1 MLSLIKNFIE
11 DQLLKRPVWVLVAVI
26 GMLAV
31 FSSGIED
38 FELDASAESLILEED
53 KDLKYFRELSK
64 RYGQQ
69 EFLVLTYTPQAP
81 LFSVESLTN
90 LTLLRDDL
98 REVQGIDSVISVMD
112 VPLLSNPPVPID
124 QLVDNIKTLEDPDAD
139 IELAKKELANSPL
152 YVNMLLNLDK
162 NTTALQIKFPID
174 TVKEE
179 LLAARQTYYDLY
191 ASSPT
196 KSLLENIDGATQ
208 TIKEHNADQS
218 AKTRQLIKDVRE
230 ILTKY
235 HDVAEIHLGGAPMI
249 IDDIIRYVRNDLI
262 NFGVGVLVF
271 LVGMLWLIF
280 RKLRWVMIP
289 LICCAAVVY
298 SMIGLLGILHW
309 QVTVISS
316 NFISLLLI
324 LTLSMC
330 IHLIVRYREIYSRE
344 SLSHLERVRKTLE
357 QVFVP
362 CLYMCLTTGVAF
374 MSLIVS
380 GIRPVINFGWMM
392 TLGIVAS
399 FTLTFIIFPAVVML
413 IGPKSEDVDKEGKNK
428 VTRFLARLTL
438 RFGGAVLAVS
448 VLMFGFTVIGAS
460 KLIVENSFIDYFDE
474 STEIY
479 QGMTVIDQRLGGTT
493 PLEVIIDFP
502 AGPDITKKTV
512 VEVVVYEEDEE
523 EFVDEGFLDEDFLDG
538 DLELGFADDFVTDVD
553 PEKYWFTAERVAT
566 IKKVHQ
572 YLDSLDDTGKVI
584 SLATMIEIAEG
595 FNDGESFSTLQLALL
610 YGVIPE
616 EFREIVIYPY
626 VSVEQNQARINVR
639 MIDSS
644 PTLNRANLL
653 VQIQNDLN
661 QIVESKEG
669 TVKISGMM
677 VLYNNMLQSLFESQI
692 LTLGAVFAGI
702 MIMFLALFRNIKLA
716 IIAMIP
722 NLLAAGFVLSV
733 MGWMRIPLDMM
744 TITIASITIGIAVD
758 NTIHYIVRFKQEF
771 EIDRNYQKAVFR
783 SHATIGRAMFY
794 TSLTIIAGFSILVL
808 SNFKPTIYF
817 GVLTAI
823 AMLIA
828 LLGSLTLLPRMLQV
842 FKAFGLE
849 QKNQTK

>member
-1 MLSLIKNFIE
+1 
-11 DQLLKRPVWVLVAVI
+11 
-26 GMLAV
+26 
-31 FSSGIED
+31 
-38 FELDASAESLILEED
+38 
-53 KDLKYFRELSK
+53 
-64 RYGQQ
+64 
-69 EFLVLTYTPQAP
+69 
-81 LFSVESLTN
+81 
-90 LTLLRDDL
+90 
-98 REVQGIDSVISVMD
+98 
-112 VPLLSNPPVPID
+112 
-124 QLVDNIKTLEDPDAD
+124 
-139 IELAKKELANSPL
+139 
-152 YVNMLLNLDK
+152 
-162 NTTALQIKFPID
+162 
-174 TVKEE
+174 
-179 LLAARQTYYDLY
+179 
-191 ASSPT
+191 
-196 KSLLENIDGATQ
+196 
-208 TIKEHNADQS
+208 
-218 AKTRQLIKDVRE
+218 
-230 ILTKY
+230 
-235 HDVAEIHLGGAPMI
+235 
-249 IDDIIRYVRNDLI
+249 
-262 NFGVGVLVF
+262 
-271 LVGMLWLIF
+271 
-280 RKLRWVMIP
+280 
-289 LICCAAVVY
+289 
-298 SMIGLLGILHW
+298 
-309 QVTVISS
+309 
-316 NFISLLLI
+316 
-324 LTLSMC
+324 
-330 IHLIVRYREIYSRE
+330 
-344 SLSHLERVRKTLE
+344 
-357 QVFVP
+357 
-362 CLYMCLTTGVAF
+362 

-399 FTLTFIIFPAVVML
+399 FTLTFIIFPALIML
-413 IGPKSEDVDKEGKNK
+413 IGPKPEDVEKEGKNK

-438 RFGGAVLAVS
+438 KFGGPVLAIS
-448 VLMFGFTVIGAS
+448 VLMFAFTVIGAS

-502 AGPDITKKTV
+502 AGPDISKKTV
-512 VEVVVYEEDEE
+512 VELSSYSEEEDE
-523 EFVDEGFLDEDFLDG
+523 FIDEDFLGDDFLDG
-538 DLELGFADDFVTDVD
+538 EVELGFADDFVTDVD

-595 FNDGESFSTLQLALL
+595 FNDGDSFSTLQLALL

-653 VQIQNDLN
+653 VQIQKDLN
-661 QIVESKEG
+661 EIVAQKEG
-669 TVKISGMM
+669 VVRISGMM

-702 MIMFLALFRNIKLA
+702 MLMFLVLFRNIKLA

-733 MGWMRIPLDMM
+733 MGWLRIPLDMM

-771 EIDRNYQKAVFR
+771 TNDKNYQKAVFR

-817 GVLTAI
+817 GLLTAI

-842 FKAFGLE
+842 FKAFGDE
-849 QKNQTK
+849 QKSVPK